1 MKIKP
6 TDYIKRFLK
15 IYKIILMRNYQM
27 PSTNAG
33 ITKEYPMRKGNDQM
47 IDPDLVELSYI
58 QNKDKVIPLINIISN
73 NCGNVILINPLV
85 IKCLE

>member
-1 MKIKP
+1 
-6 TDYIKRFLK
+6 
-15 IYKIILMRNYQM
+15 
-27 PSTNAG
+27 
-33 ITKEYPMRKGNDQM
+33 M